1 MPALPCISQHDLPW
15 SPNMREAI
23 GGLPPLPL
31 DHPTNKYGWEEMQM
45 PQGETRSI
53 HGAAVL
59 SRYGRGGMLGLS

>member
-1 MPALPCISQHDLPW
+1 
-15 SPNMREAI
+15 MREAI

-59 SRYGRGGMLGLS
+59 SRYGRGGMLGPS